1 MEDEKMPVKG
11 FGDERPSQFGPRD
24 IAKEAEDFELKN
36 GRLLIGGP
44 CDGQRRVPR
53 DIRRHAQIEVAVPI
67 VSVVSKFC
75 FPLNPVA
82 AKLEYAIYEP
92 EILRGKEIEILFYR
106 HSSLTTDDALRLLF
120 ERYPKQ

>member
-44 CDGQRRVPR
+44 CDGERHVPR
-53 DIRRHAQIEVAVPI
+53 DIRRFEKLYRPI
-67 VSVVSKFC
+67 PAE
-75 FPLNPVA
+75 PLDVGAGAFGLIGAPGRWTV
-82 AKLEYAIYEP
+82 YEP
-92 EILRGKEIEILFYR
+92 EILRGKEIEMLFYR
-106 HSSLTTDDALRLLF
+106 HSSLTKDDALRLLF
-120 ERYPKQ
+120 ERYSKR

>member
-53 DIRRHAQIEVAVPI
+53 DVRKFDRLVIAILEPVLVADFNRKPDPI
-67 VSVVSKFC
+67 AGEFKH
-75 FPLNPVA
+75 
-82 AKLEYAIYEP
+82 AIYEP

-106 HSSLTTDDALRLLF
+106 HSSLTTDDVLRLLF